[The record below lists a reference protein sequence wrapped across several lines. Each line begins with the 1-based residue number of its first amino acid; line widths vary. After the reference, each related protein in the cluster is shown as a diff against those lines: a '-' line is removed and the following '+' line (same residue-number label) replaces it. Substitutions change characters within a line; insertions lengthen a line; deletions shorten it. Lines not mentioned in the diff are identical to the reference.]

1 LPKTVTDIHDCK
13 QEGSSFKA
21 TYVVD
26 WDRENYFSEINI
38 RQRKF
43 EKERLEQQERRLL
56 VEAAR
61 RQYSE
66 AQQAKFAH
74 LEQERLEIEQRAKI
88 LRDEAEHHQRLQ
100 QQQQE
105 ADQARMLQADVDIA
119 GLEDDLIEVGFSS
132 NLLSFLAILIMGF
145 LLGGP

>member
-1 LPKTVTDIHDCK
+1 LLSCLTSLPKTVTDIHDCK

-88 LRDEAEHHQRLQ
+88 LRWSA
-100 QQQQE
+100 
-105 ADQARMLQADVDIA
+105 
-119 GLEDDLIEVGFSS
+119 
-132 NLLSFLAILIMGF
+132 LLVSGQPQT
-145 LLGGP
+145 LLHEIV